1 MARRL
6 TLEGAEVVGVY
17 EIKSTPSGLKR
28 NIVQCLDDF
37 NIPLH
42 LQTTV
47 TRVFGEKRL
56 TAVEVMKVDEKMNLI
71 SGTEEVIPC
80 DTLIVSVGLIP
91 ENELSEKLG
100 IAMCNATKGP
110 IVDNNLETF
119 VNGVYSVGNALSVND
134 LVDYVS
140 ENGVIA
146 GSAAASSLK
155 SGKERTFVSVNA
167 NKDIAYIIPQKLNL
181 NSDLSNVTF
190 YLRSKGNFTNKKI
203 VFKKG
208 SEILLS
214 KFMKWINETEAIKIV
229 LELKDLNEDLE
240 VSIE

>member
-1 MARRL
+1 MVL
-6 TLEGAEVVGVY
+6 L
-17 EIKSTPSGLKR
+17 
-28 NIVQCLDDF
+28 
-37 NIPLH
+37 
-42 LQTTV
+42 
-47 TRVFGEKRL
+47 
-56 TAVEVMKVDEKMNLI
+56 
-71 SGTEEVIPC
+71 
-80 DTLIVSVGLIP
+80 
-91 ENELSEKLG
+91 LG
-100 IAMCNATKGP
+100 K
-110 IVDNNLETF
+110 
-119 VNGVYSVGNALSVND
+119 
-134 LVDYVS
+134 
-140 ENGVIA
+140 
-146 GSAAASSLK
+146 AASSLK
-155 SGKERTFVSVNA
+155 SGKERAFVSVNA